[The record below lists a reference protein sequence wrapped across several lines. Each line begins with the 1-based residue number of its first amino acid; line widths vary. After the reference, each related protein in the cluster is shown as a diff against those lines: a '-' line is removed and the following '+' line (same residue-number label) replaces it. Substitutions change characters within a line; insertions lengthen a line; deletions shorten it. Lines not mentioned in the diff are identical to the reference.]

1 MVEKQDDNLENNG
14 RRMLMK
20 AWISIVLTAIII
32 MLVIPTV
39 IVSIF
44 SKTDSDEAK
53 NTSEVREEQEKPIR
67 VVISGK
73 DPLINLYNH
82 YNKKLVTIDLE
93 EYVIGVVAAEMPAS
107 FELEALKAQ
116 AVAARTLAA
125 YKMKAL
131 GGKGCSKYEG
141 ADVCSDFSHCQA
153 WISESQM
160 KKNWGK
166 SYEDNLQKIK
176 QAVYQTWGEIMT
188 YNGKPI
194 EVFFHS
200 TSNGKTENVEEVFSA
215 SLPYYDV
222 VESPGDKN
230 GPKYSARV
238 SFTVDEFIR
247 KFESRYGKSNL
258 SRDNIKDQIKI
269 LGFTE
274 GGRVKEVMIGD
285 IRIKGTDFRN
295 LYSLN
300 SADFKLYFEGDRIII
315 ETRGYGHGV
324 GMSQVGADYMAGQ
337 GKDYR
342 EILHHYYQGIEIG
355 KIR

>member
-1 MVEKQDDNLENNG
+1 MTEKREENFLNNG
-14 RRMLMK
+14 RRMQMK
-20 AWISIVLTAIII
+20 TWISIILTAIIV

-44 SKTDSDEAK
+44 SRTDSEGSK
-53 NTSEVREEQEKPIR
+53 PTSEVQIEQEKPIR

-73 DPLINLYNH
+73 DPVVNLYDH
-82 YNKKLVTIDLE
+82 YSKKLITIDLE

-131 GGKGCSKYEG
+131 GGKGCGKYEG
-141 ADVCSDFSHCQA
+141 ADVCSEFSHCQA
-153 WISESQM
+153 WIPDSQM
-160 KKNWGK
+160 RKNWGK

-230 GPKYSARV
+230 GPNYSASV

-247 KFESRYGKSNL
+247 KFENKYGKSNL
-258 SRDNIKDQIKI
+258 TRNNIKDQIKI
-269 LGFTE
+269 LSYTE
-274 GGRVKEVMIGD
+274 SGRVKEIMIGG
-285 IRIKGTDFRN
+285 IKIKGTDFRN
-295 LYSLN
+295 LYGLN
-300 SADFKLYFEGDRIII
+300 STDFELHFEGDKIII
-315 ETRGYGHGV
+315 KTRGYGHGV
-324 GMSQVGADYMAGQ
+324 GMSQVGANYMAEQ

-342 EILHHYYQGIEIG
+342 QILNHYYQGIEIE